1 MQAKTHRPPKI
12 ALALA
17 GGGPLGAI
25 YEVGAMCALEESLE
39 GLDFTKLDHYV
50 GVSAGGFI
58 VAALANG
65 MTPRELCA
73 SFIDNDATSSDTFDP
88 SWLLEPAYSEFLRRG
103 IMLPGLLLSALWGMT
118 VERKSIVSALERL
131 APALPTGAFSNRQVD
146 TQLARLFSRHGRT
159 NDFRKLKTKLT
170 LVATNLDSAQATLF
184 GRPGWDHVPISQAV
198 QASSA
203 LPGLF
208 PPVEIDDQ
216 YYVDGALKKTMHAS
230 VALDDGIDL
239 MICLNPL
246 VPFNATSPQVAKV
259 MQRGLASAKRRI
271 PRIVDGGLTSVL
283 SQTFRSMI
291 HSRMELGMKHYAHTY
306 PQTDIVLIEPD
317 HRDPE
322 LYLANTF
329 SYAQRR
335 QLAQHAYQQT
345 RQMLRSRKTGLS
357 AQLARHGISLNHA
370 VLEDPKRHLSSPA
383 KAPTRLGRA
392 IATLQEVMDDLG
404 DVVDRGSPHAPP
416 LRGSLPPEGAAS
428 PWGGPAATRSR
439 LAH

>member
-1 MQAKTHRPPKI
+1 MLQRNTTPILRHLHFALMNAKTIKTPKI

-25 YEVGAMCALEESLE
+25 YEVGAMCALEESLV

-58 VAALANG
+58 VAAMANG

-73 SFIDNDATSSDTFDP
+73 SFIENDNEKSETFDP
-88 SWLLEPAYSEFLRRG
+88 SWLMEPAYGEFARRG
-103 IMLPGLLLSALWGMT
+103 IMLPGLLLSAFWGMT
-118 VERKSIVSALERL
+118 LGRKSFMTALERL
-131 APALPTGAFSNRQVD
+131 APGLPTGAFSNQQVD
-146 TQLARLFSRHGRT
+146 TQLARLFSQKGRT

-170 LVATNLDSAQATLF
+170 LVATNLDSAEPAPF

-230 VALDDGIDL
+230 VALDDGVDL
-239 MICLNPL
+239 LLCLNPL
-246 VPFNATSPQVAKV
+246 VPFDATSPQVAKV
-259 MQRGLASAKRRI
+259 MQRGLPSEKRKI
-271 PRIVDGGLTSVL
+271 PRIVDGGLPAVL

-291 HSRMELGMKHYAHTY
+291 HSRMELGMKHYEHAY
-306 PQTDIVLIEPD
+306 PHTDIILIEPD

-335 QLAQHAYQQT
+335 HLAEHAYQQT

-357 AQLARHGISLNHA
+357 AKLARHGISLNHD
-370 VLEDPKRHLSSPA
+370 VLDDIHRHLSKPA
-383 KAPTRLGRA
+383 KAPTRIGRA
-392 IATLQEVMDDLG
+392 VATLQEVMDDLTE
-404 DVVDRGSPHAPP
+404 VV
-416 LRGSLPPEGAAS
+416 AS
-428 PWGGPAATRSR
+428 SKHHT
-439 LAH
+439 AH

>member
-1 MQAKTHRPPKI
+1 MNANPQKPPKI

-25 YEVGAMCALEESLE
+25 YEVGAMCALEESLN
-39 GLDFTKLDHYV
+39 GMDFTKLDHYV

-73 SFIDNDATSSDTFDP
+73 SFIENDSEPSDTFDP
-88 SWLLEPAYSEFLRRG
+88 SWLLKPAYGEFLRRG
-103 IMLPGLLLSALWGMT
+103 IMLPGLVLSALWNFTLG
-118 VERKSIVSALERL
+118 RKSLLNALERL
-131 APALPTGAFSNRQVD
+131 GPSLPTGVFSNEAVD
-146 TQLARLFSRHGRT
+146 TQLARLFNREGRT

-170 LVATNLDSAQATLF
+170 LVATDLDSGEAAPF

-208 PPVEIDDQ
+208 PPVEINDK

-230 VALDDGIDL
+230 VALEDGVDL
-239 MICLNPL
+239 LICLNPL
-246 VPFNATSPQVAKV
+246 VPFDATAPQVAKV
-259 MQRGLASAKRRI
+259 MQRGIPAHKREI
-271 PRIVDGGLTSVL
+271 PRIVDGGLPAVL

-291 HSRMELGMKHYAHTY
+291 HSRMELGMKHYNRAY
-306 PQTDIVLIEPD
+306 PDTDIILIEPD

-335 QLAQHAYQQT
+335 QLAEHAYQQT

-357 AQLARHGISLNHA
+357 EKLARHGISLNHE
-370 VLEDPKRHLSSPA
+370 VLDDPKRHLSAPP
-383 KAPTRLGRA
+383 KAPTRIGRA
-392 IATLQEVMDDLG
+392 IATLQEVMDDLS
-404 DVVDRGSPHAPP
+404 DTVAT
-416 LRGSLPPEGAAS
+416 AAHR
-428 PWGGPAATRSR
+428 AA
-439 LAH
+439 H

>member
-1 MQAKTHRPPKI
+1 MNANPQKPPKI

-25 YEVGAMCALEESLE
+25 YEVGAMCALEESLN
-39 GLDFTKLDHYV
+39 GMDFTKLDHYV

-65 MTPRELCA
+65 MSPRELCA
-73 SFIDNDATSSDTFDP
+73 SFIENDSEPSDTFDP
-88 SWLLEPAYSEFLRRG
+88 SWLLKPAYGEFLRRG
-103 IMLPGLLLSALWGMT
+103 IMLPGLVLSALWNFTLG
-118 VERKSIVSALERL
+118 RKSLLNALERL
-131 APALPTGAFSNRQVD
+131 GPSLPTGVFSNQAVD
-146 TQLARLFSRHGRT
+146 TQLARLFNRDGRT

-170 LVATNLDSAQATLF
+170 LVATDLDSGEAAPF

-208 PPVEIDDQ
+208 PPVEINDK

-230 VALDDGIDL
+230 VALEEGVDL
-239 MICLNPL
+239 LICLNPL
-246 VPFNATSPQVAKV
+246 VPFDATAPQVAKV
-259 MQRGLASAKRRI
+259 MQRGIPAHKREI
-271 PRIVDGGLTSVL
+271 PRIVDGGLPAVL

-291 HSRMELGMKHYAHTY
+291 HSRMELGMKHYNRAY
-306 PQTDIVLIEPD
+306 PDTDIILIEPD

-335 QLAQHAYQQT
+335 QLAEHAYQQT

-357 AQLARHGISLNHA
+357 EKLARHGISLNHE
-370 VLEDPKRHLSSPA
+370 VLDDPKRHLSAPP
-383 KAPTRLGRA
+383 KAPTRIGRA
-392 IATLQEVMDDLG
+392 IATLQEVMDDLS
-404 DVVDRGSPHAPP
+404 DTVAT
-416 LRGSLPPEGAAS
+416 AAHR
-428 PWGGPAATRSR
+428 AA
-439 LAH
+439 H

>member
-1 MQAKTHRPPKI
+1 M
-12 ALALA
+12 
-17 GGGPLGAI
+17 GAI
-25 YEVGAMCALEESLE
+25 YEVGAMCALEESLD
-39 GLDFTKLDHYV
+39 GLNFNKLDHYV

-65 MTPRELCA
+65 MSPRELCA
-73 SFIDNDATSSDTFDP
+73 SFIENDSEPAEAFDP
-88 SWLLEPAYSEFLRRG
+88 AWLLKPAYGEFLRRS
-103 IMLPGLLLSALWGMT
+103 ILLPSLVLSALWQFT
-118 VERKSIVSALERL
+118 VGRKSLMNALERL
-131 APALPTGAFSNRQVD
+131 GPGLPTGVFSNQAVD
-146 TQLARLFSRHGRT
+146 TQLARLFSREGRT

-170 LVATNLDSAQATLF
+170 LVATNLDSGEAAPF

-230 VALDDGIDL
+230 VALDDGVDL
-239 MICLNPL
+239 LICLNPL
-246 VPFNATSPQVAKV
+246 VPFNATAPQVAKV
-259 MQRGLASAKRRI
+259 MQRGIPAHKRVI
-271 PRIVDGGLTSVL
+271 PRIVDGGLPAVL

-291 HSRMELGMKHYAHTY
+291 HSRLELGMKHYNHAY
-306 PQTDIVLIEPD
+306 PNTDIILFEPD

-335 QLAQHAYQQT
+335 QLAEHAYQQT

-357 AQLARHGISLNHA
+357 AKLARHGISLNHA
-370 VLEDPKRHLSSPA
+370 VLDDPKRHLSAPP
-383 KAPTRLGRA
+383 KAPTRIGRA

-404 DVVDRGSPHAPP
+404 ETVATASR
-416 LRGSLPPEGAAS
+416 RAA
-428 PWGGPAATRSR
+428 
-439 LAH
+439 H

>member
-1 MQAKTHRPPKI
+1 M
-12 ALALA
+12 
-17 GGGPLGAI
+17 GAI
-25 YEVGAMCALEESLE
+25 YEVGAMCALEESLD
-39 GLDFTKLDHYV
+39 GLDFTKLHHYV

-65 MTPRELCA
+65 MSPRELCA
-73 SFIDNDATSSDTFDP
+73 SFIENDSEPSETFDP
-88 SWLLEPAYSEFLRRG
+88 SWLLKPAYGEFLRRSF
-103 IMLPGLLLSALWGMT
+103 MLPGLVLSALWHFTMG
-118 VERKSIVSALERL
+118 RKSLMNALERL
-131 APALPTGAFSNRQVD
+131 GPGLPTGVFSNQAVD
-146 TQLARLFSRHGRT
+146 TQLARLFSRDGRT

-170 LVATNLDSAQATLF
+170 LVATNLDSGEAAPF

-230 VALDDGIDL
+230 VALDDGVDL
-239 MICLNPL
+239 LICLNPL
-246 VPFNATSPQVAKV
+246 VPFNATAPHVAKV
-259 MQRGLASAKRRI
+259 MQRGIPEHKREI
-271 PRIVDGGLTSVL
+271 PRIVDGGLPAVL

-291 HSRMELGMKHYAHTY
+291 HSRMELGMKHYTHAY
-306 PQTDIVLIEPD
+306 PNTDIILIEPD

-335 QLAQHAYQQT
+335 QLAEHAYQQT

-357 AQLARHGISLNHA
+357 AKLARHGISLNHE
-370 VLEDPKRHLSSPA
+370 VLDDPKRHLTTPP
-383 KAPTRLGRA
+383 KAPTRIGRA

-404 DVVDRGSPHAPP
+404 ETVAT
-416 LRGSLPPEGAAS
+416 AARR
-428 PWGGPAATRSR
+428 T
-439 LAH
+439 AH